1 MMDELG
7 FHDPEVLKEEFEE
20 LLQRNKKL
28 ESRLR
33 HLESIEVG
41 SSKWYLDLWLTLVLG
56 DDGRYGI

>member
-7 FHDPEVLKEEFEE
+7 YQDPEVLKEEFQE

-33 HLESIEVG
+33 HLESVEV
-41 SSKWYLDLWLTLVLG
+41 
-56 DDGRYGI
+56 R